1 VRETERESE
10 KAFALAEEP
19 EKSREV
25 ERALD
30 TFHALISMHINHSKT
45 WVQDIRECHQHN
57 QEMMSFEVGKKLN
70 MPH

>member
-30 TFHALISMHINHSKT
+30 TFHTLINKHINPPKT
-45 WVQDIRECHQHN
+45 WVQGMGECHQHN
-57 QEMMSFEVGKKLN
+57 QGDDEL
-70 MPH
+70 